1 MKDNS
6 RIASIRNGKTLG
18 PASPKKETPKGP
30 VRINEGKGLGKAS
43 PTKK

>member
-6 RIASIRNGKTLG
+6 RIASIHNGKTLG
-18 PASPKKETPKGP
+18 SASPKKETPKGP

>member
-18 PASPKKETPKGP
+18 PASPKKETPKEP
-30 VRINEGKGLGKAS
+30 VRINEGKGLGKAY
-43 PTKK
+43 PNKK